1 MNLFEATKLLQSVG
15 YTVKEDPKWEKFDRL
30 VESIV
35 ERIPEPEMLN
45 EMSKKVQ
52 GAGPAA
58 LACLSL
64 INSIDSKRS
73 NFKSGK
79 TKDTSIGDKVYAKY
93 ADAWEKLQAE
103 IESQGADGE
112 ENYNPGDLKVYNMMI
127 DGGYAE
133 AIANDDI
140 NAVKT
145 TNSTHGAKDGL
156 DFNTAIET
164 GNIKRAIQC
173 LKNSYRSGGGERAIE
188 SMKGKLAQIW
198 ELEGAD
204 AYEVE
209 LNALEN
215 AINNLTAGS
224 RASRNADKYVIEVPA
239 GKEKLVNIALSK
251 AGIAGATADEAGN
264 IEFVATPSKA
274 AAVADMLGKRG
285 IEMTKLDRPA
295 AAPRS
300 EKTSVAVKVDDVDA
314 AEMILDSNSKVTY
327 ESDFDTSTVTITGTA
342 AQIEKAIAGLEATGI
357 EVER

>member
-145 TNSTHGAKDGL
+145 TNSTLSNLTVNTGMRIR
-156 DFNTAIET
+156 DFMNPILLYIPVLPQRIY
-164 GNIKRAIQC
+164 GNKIIKKIYYVKIKVFYWFV
-173 LKNSYRSGGGERAIE
+173 LKNTIGCIIKMPRRI
-188 SMKGKLAQIW
+188 
-198 ELEGAD
+198 
-204 AYEVE
+204 
-209 LNALEN
+209 
-215 AINNLTAGS
+215 
-224 RASRNADKYVIEVPA
+224 KY
-239 GKEKLVNIALSK
+239 
-251 AGIAGATADEAGN
+251 
-264 IEFVATPSKA
+264 
-274 AAVADMLGKRG
+274 
-285 IEMTKLDRPA
+285 
-295 AAPRS
+295 
-300 EKTSVAVKVDDVDA
+300 
-314 AEMILDSNSKVTY
+314 
-327 ESDFDTSTVTITGTA
+327 
-342 AQIEKAIAGLEATGI
+342 
-357 EVER
+357 